1 MDGGI
6 TMNKQTLDKLRFLI
20 PGIIISVNVYF
31 VLYGIIGLQNDP
43 LKNYLFYLLSLF
55 TSVFY
60 YSFNLRDFIW
70 RKIED
75 KTILQYIALYFKSK
89 KDNKEVPKA
98 CIHCLKGTE
107 KFDGK
112 FIGFCRKELFR
123 NIDDGNPKSL
133 KEKSGAIMLNGCI
146 LTSVIDLF
154 IITAA
159 VFVFEIIAFI
169 IEWKFD
175 SIVFWISLSIL
186 VISPIIIYKLTSKH
200 MELTKSQLN
209 VINWDAIKWEEHD
222 K

>member
-1 MDGGI
+1 
-6 TMNKQTLDKLRFLI
+6 MNKQTLDKLRFLI

-55 TSVFY
+55 TSVLY

-89 KDNKEVPKA
+89 KDDKEVPKA

-107 KFDGK
+107 MFDKK
-112 FIGFCRKELFR
+112 FIAFCRRELFR
-123 NIDDGNPKSL
+123 NIDDEKPKSL

-154 IITAA
+154 IITAV
-159 VFVFEIIAFI
+159 VFAFEIVAFI
-169 IEWKFD
+169 IKWKFD
-175 SIVFWISLSIL
+175 SIVFWVSLAII
-186 VISPIIIYKLTSKH
+186 VFSPIIIYKLTSKH

-209 VINWDAIKWEEHD
+209 VINWDEIKWEQYD